1 MVTSY
6 KQAIKYSEELKARV
20 EKMIADRKLGDAKKG
35 DDIAYVSGD
44 LEDKSEEEEVI
55 TNDDSVEADKQDSV
69 DIWRVRLNLKNNWK
83 R

>member
-55 TNDDSVEADKQDSV
+55 TNDDSVEADKQESV
-69 DIWRVRLNLKNNWK
+69 DI
-83 R
+83 